1 MIQYM
6 RPLEDSV
13 RIALLFGCPLGYPL
27 WILYGC
33 PLYSPSRM
41 PLEDSVR
48 VTPLFGPSDASLED
62 SNRMPI
68 YSDTPY
74 SNAPRVARVL
84 YISAATPHAWKSWI
98 LFA

>member
-13 RIALLFGCPLGYPL
+13 RIAFYPDALSDAPCGFGTDGPFIRPLG
-27 WILYGC
+27 W
-33 PLYSPSRM
+33 S
-41 PLEDSVR
+41 
-48 VTPLFGPSDASLED
+48 A
-62 SNRMPI
+62 
-68 YSDTPY
+68 
-74 SNAPRVARVL
+74 L

>member
-1 MIQYM
+1 MPVLMIQYM

-13 RIALLFGCPLGYPL
+13 RIAFYPDAL
-27 WILYGC
+27 
-33 PLYSPSRM
+33 
-41 PLEDSVR
+41 
-48 VTPLFGPSDASLED
+48 SDASLED

-74 SNAPRVARVL
+74 SNAPRVARAL

>member
-6 RPLEDSV
+6 RPLEDS
-13 RIALLFGCPLGYPL
+13 
-27 WILYGC
+27 YG
-33 PLYSPSRM
+33 LSFYS
-41 PLEDSVR
+41 DA
-48 VTPLFGPSDASLED
+48 PSDASLED

-74 SNAPRVARVL
+74 SNAPRVVRAL

>member
-6 RPLEDSV
+6 RLLEDSV
-13 RIALLFGCPLGYPL
+13 RVTPLFGPLGYPL

-33 PLYSPSRM
+33 PLYSPLGC
-41 PLEDSVR
+41 PL
-48 VTPLFGPSDASLED
+48 
-62 SNRMPI
+62 
-68 YSDTPY
+68 YSP
-74 SNAPRVARVL
+74 PRVARAL